1 MAFLPA
7 PLLRYDR
14 SVFRRLLIANRGE
27 VAVRILRACRELG
40 VTAIA
45 AHSTAD
51 RDALHVRLADE
62 RICIGP
68 PRAEQ
73 SYQSIPAVV
82 SAALATR
89 ADAVHPGYGFLAE
102 NGDLA
107 EALRHSGVVFVG
119 PRARHLRLMGDKA
132 RARRFMARAGV
143 RVLPGTE
150 RPLDDAAEV
159 AELAAA
165 IGYPVMVKAVAAG
178 GGRGLRLVRRPG
190 ELAAAVAAARREA
203 AAAAGDA
210 RVFLERYLE
219 DARHV
224 EVQVLGDRHGRL
236 IALGERDCSVQRRH
250 QKLLEEAPAP
260 ALAPGLRAALAEA
273 ALAGARALRYENLGT
288 MEFLVAADGVFHFL
302 EMNPRLQVEHTV
314 TEAVTGVDLV
324 AESLRAAAGEPL
336 AIDEPAPAARGHA
349 IECRIYAEESGRP
362 SGGVVRRLHIPG
374 GPGIRVDL
382 GVGAGE
388 TITAHYDALLAKLVA
403 HGQTRAE
410 AIARLRAALDEFRI
424 DGPPTTLAL
433 HRRIVRDPGFVAG
446 GVTSAYLER
455 LLREEGA

>member
-1 MAFLPA
+1 VAFLPA

-219 DARHV
+219 DARHI
-224 EVQVLGDRHGRL
+224 EVQVL
-236 IALGERDCSVQRRH
+236 QRRH

-388 TITAHYDALLAKLVA
+388 TITAHYDTLLAKLVA

-455 LLREEGA
+455 LLTEEGA

>member
-1 MAFLPA
+1 
-7 PLLRYDR
+7 
-14 SVFRRLLIANRGE
+14 
-27 VAVRILRACRELG
+27 
-40 VTAIA
+40 
-45 AHSTAD
+45 
-51 RDALHVRLADE
+51 
-62 RICIGP
+62 
-68 PRAEQ
+68 
-73 SYQSIPAVV
+73 
-82 SAALATR
+82 
-89 ADAVHPGYGFLAE
+89 
-102 NGDLA
+102 
-107 EALRHSGVVFVG
+107 
-119 PRARHLRLMGDKA
+119 
-132 RARRFMARAGV
+132 MARAGV

-165 IGYPVMVKAVAAG
+165 IGYPVMVKAVAGG

-190 ELAAAVAAARREA
+190 ELAAAVAAARREEA
-203 AAAAGDA
+203 AVAGDA

-236 IALGERDCSVQRRH
+236 VTLGERDCSVQRRH

-273 ALAGARALRYENLGT
+273 ALAGTRALRYENLGT

-362 SGGVVRRLHIPG
+362 SGGVVRRLHVPG

-388 TITAHYDALLAKLVA
+388 TITAHYDTLLAKLVA

-455 LLREEGA
+455 LLTEGA

>member
-1 MAFLPA
+1 M
-7 PLLRYDR
+7 LRR
-14 SVFRRLLIANRGE
+14 VLIANRGE
-27 VAVRILRACRELG
+27 VAVRIIRACRKLG

-51 RDALHVRLADE
+51 RAALHVRLADE

-68 PRAEQ
+68 PSAEQ

-107 EALRHSGVVFVG
+107 DALRHSGVAFVG

-143 RVLPGTE
+143 TVLPGTE
-150 RPLDDAAEV
+150 RALDAAAEIAEV
-159 AELAAA
+159 AAA

-190 ELAAAVAAARREA
+190 ALATAVAAARREA
-203 AAAAGDA
+203 AAAVGDA

-219 DARHV
+219 DARHI

-236 IALGERDCSVQRRH
+236 LALCERDCSVQRRH

-260 ALAPGLRAALAEA
+260 ALAPGLAAALAGA

-288 MEFLVAADGVFHFL
+288 MEFLVGADGAFHFL

-314 TEAVTGVDLV
+314 TESVTGIDLV
-324 AESLRAAAGEPL
+324 AESLRVAAGERL
-336 AIDEPAPAARGHA
+336 AIDDPAPTARGHA
-349 IECRIYAEESGRP
+349 IECRIYAEEAGRP
-362 SGGVVRRLHIPG
+362 CGGVVREIHVPG

-388 TITAHYDALLAKLVA
+388 TIGAHYDTLVAKLIA

-410 AIARLRAALDEFRI
+410 AIARLGAALDEFRVE
-424 DGPPTTLAL
+424 GAPTTLAL
-433 HRRIVRDPGFVAG
+433 HRRIVRDPGVVAG
-446 GVTSAYLER
+446 GVTTAYLDR
-455 LLREEGA
+455 LVTEEGA

>member
-1 MAFLPA
+1 M
-7 PLLRYDR
+7 
-14 SVFRRLLIANRGE
+14 FRRLLIANRGE
-27 VAVRILRACRELG
+27 VAVRIIRACRELG

-51 RDALHVRLADE
+51 RGALHVRLADE

-107 EALRHSGVVFVG
+107 EALRRSGVAFVG

-159 AELAAA
+159 AEVAAA
-165 IGYPVMVKAVAAG
+165 IGYPVMVKAVAGG

-224 EVQVLGDRHGRL
+224 EDRKSTRL
-236 IALGERDCSVQRRH
+236 NSSH
-250 QKLLEEAPAP
+250 QIISYA
-260 ALAPGLRAALAEA
+260 
-273 ALAGARALRYENLGT
+273 
-288 MEFLVAADGVFHFL
+288 VFCL
-302 EMNPRLQVEHTV
+302 KKKRKTV
-314 TEAVTGVDLV
+314 
-324 AESLRAAAGEPL
+324 
-336 AIDEPAPAARGHA
+336 
-349 IECRIYAEESGRP
+349 
-362 SGGVVRRLHIPG
+362 
-374 GPGIRVDL
+374 
-382 GVGAGE
+382 
-388 TITAHYDALLAKLVA
+388 
-403 HGQTRAE
+403 
-410 AIARLRAALDEFRI
+410 
-424 DGPPTTLAL
+424 
-433 HRRIVRDPGFVAG
+433 
-446 GVTSAYLER
+446 SAT
-455 LLREEGA
+455 

>member
-14 SVFRRLLIANRGE
+14 PVFRRLLIANRGE

-165 IGYPVMVKAVAAG
+165 IGYPVMVKAVAGG

-203 AAAAGDA
+203 AAVAGDA

-236 IALGERDCSVQRRH
+236 ITLGERDCSVQRRH

-288 MEFLVAADGVFHFL
+288 MEFLVAADGAFHFL

-324 AESLRAAAGEPL
+324 AEGLRAAAGEPL

-362 SGGVVRRLHIPG
+362 SGGVVRRLHVPG

-388 TITAHYDALLAKLVA
+388 TITAHYDTLLAKLVA

-455 LLREEGA
+455 LLTEGA

>member
-1 MAFLPA
+1 M
-7 PLLRYDR
+7 
-14 SVFRRLLIANRGE
+14 FRRLLIANRGE
-27 VAVRILRACRELG
+27 VAVRIIRACRELG

-51 RDALHVRLADE
+51 RGALHVRLADE

-190 ELAAAVAAARREA
+190 ELAAAVAAAQIGRASCRE
-203 AAAAGDA
+203 
-210 RVFLERYLE
+210 R
-219 DARHV
+219 
-224 EVQVLGDRHGRL
+224 
-236 IALGERDCSVQRRH
+236 
-250 QKLLEEAPAP
+250 EE
-260 ALAPGLRAALAEA
+260 
-273 ALAGARALRYENLGT
+273 
-288 MEFLVAADGVFHFL
+288 
-302 EMNPRLQVEHTV
+302 
-314 TEAVTGVDLV
+314 
-324 AESLRAAAGEPL
+324 
-336 AIDEPAPAARGHA
+336 
-349 IECRIYAEESGRP
+349 
-362 SGGVVRRLHIPG
+362 
-374 GPGIRVDL
+374 
-382 GVGAGE
+382 
-388 TITAHYDALLAKLVA
+388 
-403 HGQTRAE
+403 
-410 AIARLRAALDEFRI
+410 
-424 DGPPTTLAL
+424 
-433 HRRIVRDPGFVAG
+433 VAG
-446 GVTSAYLER
+446 VAVAVKKKVRSR
-455 LLREEGA
+455 

>member
-1 MAFLPA
+1 M
-7 PLLRYDR
+7 
-14 SVFRRLLIANRGE
+14 FRRLLIANRGE
-27 VAVRILRACRELG
+27 VAVRIIRACRELG

-51 RDALHVRLADE
+51 RGALHVRLADE

-107 EALRHSGVVFVG
+107 EALRHSGVAFVG

-159 AELAAA
+159 AEVAAA
-165 IGYPVMVKAVAAG
+165 IGYPVMVKAVAGG

-224 EVQVLGDRHGRL
+224 EVQLLGDRHGRL
-236 IALGERDCSVQRRH
+236 VALG
-250 QKLLEEAPAP
+250 
-260 ALAPGLRAALAEA
+260 
-273 ALAGARALRYENLGT
+273 
-288 MEFLVAADGVFHFL
+288 
-302 EMNPRLQVEHTV
+302 
-314 TEAVTGVDLV
+314 
-324 AESLRAAAGEPL
+324 
-336 AIDEPAPAARGHA
+336 EPAPAARGHA

-362 SGGVVRRLHIPG
+362 CGGIVRRLHVPG

-388 TITAHYDALLAKLVA
+388 TIAAHYDTLLAKLVA
-403 HGQTRAE
+403 HGRTRAE
-410 AIARLRAALDEFRI
+410 AIARLGAALDEFRI

-433 HRRIVRDPGFVAG
+433 HRRIVREPGFVAG

-455 LLREEGA
+455 FVREEGT

>member
-1 MAFLPA
+1 M
-7 PLLRYDR
+7 
-14 SVFRRLLIANRGE
+14 FRRLLIANRGE
-27 VAVRILRACRELG
+27 VAVRIIRACRELG

-51 RDALHVRLADE
+51 RGALHVRLADE

-89 ADAVHPGYGFLAE
+89 ADAVHAGYGFLAE
-102 NGDLA
+102 SGDLA
-107 EALRHSGVVFVG
+107 EALRRSGVAFVG

-159 AELAAA
+159 AEVAAA
-165 IGYPVMVKAVAAG
+165 IGYPVMVKAVAGG

-224 EVQVLGDRHGRL
+224 EVQLLGDRHGRL
-236 IALGERDCSVQRRH
+236 VSLGERDCSVQRWH
-250 QKLLEEAPAP
+250 QKLLEAPAP
-260 ALAPGLRAALAEA
+260 ALAPGLGAALAEA

-288 MEFLVAADGVFHFL
+288 MEFLVGADGAFHFL

-324 AESLRAAAGEPL
+324 AESLRVAAGEPL

-362 SGGVVRRLHIPG
+362 CGGIVRRLHVPG

-388 TITAHYDALLAKLVA
+388 TIAAHYDTLLAKLVA
-403 HGQTRAE
+403 HGRTRAE
-410 AIARLRAALDEFRI
+410 AIARLGAALDEFRI

-433 HRRIVRDPGFVAG
+433 HRRIVRDPGFVAD
-446 GVTSAYLER
+446 GVTSAYLE
-455 LLREEGA
+455 LFVREEGT